1 MKKLMK
7 TLYHYVCILVIACFA
22 FVSCKKDDKLS
33 PSGNPQADPLE
44 VTSGPPGT
52 VIVLT
57 GQGLAGMKSIVFE
70 TGNVPAGFN
79 PAFNND
85 HALVFRVP
93 DTAAAGQQDIIL
105 TNMLDKQLRVPFNVT
120 PLPSVATVSDYNFTP
135 AVTQLTLSGNYLN
148 DVTEVTLT
156 GTDTKATIV
165 SKSQRQLVVTLPQTE
180 VSRTKLD
187 IRSQAGEITTTQEFV
202 NVDQAFRL
210 FTDTYQNGFEGWG
223 WGAVTIST
231 ATFKSGNASSKMV
244 YGKGSWS
251 ANGMAN
257 WGDGMAKNADLK
269 FLSFWI
275 KGGSQDYTLF
285 LTSDGRA
292 AGFGNAD
299 RSTPIRVPAGVWTY
313 VRLDLA
319 DIGLWSKGN
328 AFKQL
333 GLWIEGPDA
342 QDETFYLDDVIFFK

>member
-1 MKKLMK
+1 MK
-7 TLYHYVCILVIACFA
+7 TLYQYICILTVVCCTFA
-22 FVSCKKDDKLS
+22 SCKKDDNLA

-44 VTSGPPGT
+44 VTFGPPGT

-57 GQGLAGMKSIVFE
+57 GQGLASMKSIVFE

-79 PAFNND
+79 LAFNND

-105 TNMLDKQLRVPFNVT
+105 TNVLDKQIRVPFNVT
-120 PLPSVATVSDYNFTP
+120 PLPSVTSVSDYNFTP
-135 AVTQLTLSGNYLN
+135 AVTQLTLTGNYLN
-148 DVTEVTLT
+148 DVTSVTLT
-156 GTDTKATIV
+156 STGEEATIV
-165 SKSQRQLVVTLPQTE
+165 SKSQRQLVITLPTTE
-180 VSRTKLD
+180 VNRTKLD
-187 IRSQAGEITTTQEFV
+187 VKSEAGEMTTTQEFI
-202 NVDQAFRL
+202 NLGQAFKI
-210 FTDTYQNGFEGWG
+210 FTDTYQNDFEGWG
-223 WGAVTIST
+223 WGAVEISNT
-231 ATFKSGNASSKMV
+231 TFKSGNASSKMI

-257 WGDGMAKNADLK
+257 WGDGMVKNADLK

-275 KGGSQDYTLF
+275 KGASQDYSLY

-292 AGFGNAD
+292 EGFGNSD
-299 RSTPIRVPAGVWTY
+299 KSTPIRVPAGAWTY